1 MTQTAV
7 LKLLPNDAED
17 LTGPESSAT
26 ETVAD
31 HGLGSPLIPAAAEM
45 MQWRAEADAQLED
58 ALARFDAAIIGGED
72 PGRAAH
78 GLCHE
83 YMDCSRASLRRFRR
97 PLPGRSARGRGSSR
111 SGWDSRIWL
120 QCMRQNTPQESIGS

>member
-31 HGLGSPLIPAAAEM
+31 HGPGSPLIPAAAEM

-83 YMDCSRASLRRFRR
+83 YMD
-97 PLPGRSARGRGSSR
+97 
-111 SGWDSRIWL
+111 W
-120 QCMRQNTPQESIGS
+120 